1 MLKIR
6 GIGVVNATPL
16 TADNKINEKEYR
28 RHIRWLAEKGIG
40 FIQPVA
46 ATGQAMQTT
55 EEEYK
60 RILEITV
67 DELKGKVLITAYS
80 GRPGTA
86 DTIRLTKQARDI
98 GCDAAYIIQPFFTL
112 PDAEGIY
119 RHYKAVAE
127 ALPDFP
133 LVFYNNSARAGVE
146 IPQDVMVRL
155 VSEHK
160 NFVGIKQSDLGAVA
174 DNFKALSDKITVWP
188 KSEKEILT
196 GLAMGSPGILT
207 FAGNIVPGELVE
219 IVNEW
224 NKGNL
229 DKARE
234 VFFRILPLINII
246 HIEPVPGAIKYML
259 NRMGWDF
266 GDPRLPIHPV
276 TEANAPKIDR
286 VLEALGLV

>member
-1 MLKIR
+1 MLEIR

-16 TADNKINEKEYR
+16 TADNKTNEKEYR

-80 GRPGTA
+80 GRPGTD

-127 ALPDFP
+127 AVPDFP
-133 LVFYNNSARAGVE
+133 LVFYNNTARAGVD
-146 IPQDVMVRL
+146 IPQHVMVRL

-160 NFVGIKQSDLGAVA
+160 NFVGIKQSDLNAVA
-174 DNFKALSDKITVWP
+174 DNFGALSDKITVWP

-219 IVNEW
+219 ILNAW
-224 NKGNL
+224 NVGNL

-234 VFFRILPLINII
+234 VFFRILDLINII
-246 HIEPVPGAIKYML
+246 HIEPVPGPIKYML
-259 NRMGWDF
+259 NRMGFDF
-266 GDPRLPIHPV
+266 GDPRLPIHTV
-276 TEANAPKIDR
+276 SEANGKKIDG
-286 VLEALGLV
+286 VLEALGII